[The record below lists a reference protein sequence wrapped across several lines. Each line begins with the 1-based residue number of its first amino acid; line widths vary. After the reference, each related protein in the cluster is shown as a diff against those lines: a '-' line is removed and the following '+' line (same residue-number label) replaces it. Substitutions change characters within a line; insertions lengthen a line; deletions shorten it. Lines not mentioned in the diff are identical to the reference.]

1 MPLNF
6 NLDPKPLLRFAHPD
20 GLTLFAD
27 EASQVSIL
35 LSPGVSGEVKVT
47 LLCLA
52 DEVAFRVND
61 QVRTEAEFTF
71 HCGQADEHQLLQLTV
86 IMVCSNPSDRDI
98 LIRFD
103 AKAINQAGQHSPPIP
118 QLPVT
123 LKPRQRN
130 GSPLAPSLPSETL
143 AIEEPRQD
151 PPSAETPE
159 QDPPSASQDEPSAT

>member
-1 MPLNF
+1 MPLNL

-27 EASQVSIL
+27 EESQVSIL
-35 LSPGVSGEVKVT
+35 LSPGVKGKVAVT

-52 DEVAFRVND
+52 DEVAFRVNN

-71 HCGQADEHQLLQLTV
+71 ECGQADEHQLLQLTV
-86 IMVCSNPSDRDI
+86 IMVCSAPSDQDI

-123 LKPRQRN
+123 LKPRHRN
-130 GSPLAPSLPSETL
+130 GAPLSPSLPSESL
-143 AIEEPRQD
+143 AAEEPM
-151 PPSAETPE
+151 
-159 QDPPSASQDEPSAT
+159 QDPPSASHDEPSAT

>member
-1 MPLNF
+1 MPLNL

-27 EASQVSIL
+27 EESQVSIL
-35 LSPGVSGEVKVT
+35 LSPGVEGEVKVT

-52 DEVAFRVND
+52 DEVAFRVDN
-61 QVRTEAEFTF
+61 QVRTEVEFTF
-71 HCGQADEHQLLQLTV
+71 HCVQVDEHQLLQLTV
-86 IMVCSNPSDRDI
+86 IMVCSDPSDQDI

-123 LKPRQRN
+123 LKPRNRS
-130 GSPLAPSLPSETL
+130 GSPLSPSLPSEKL
-143 AIEEPRQD
+143 AAEEPM
-151 PPSAETPE
+151 
-159 QDPPSASQDEPSAT
+159 QDPPSASNDEPSAT